1 MLMSNI
7 EKKIKGILVA
17 ARTEPLVVMLKA
29 QLRRLD
35 IQQLDI
41 IMGLKKTLIPQKESG
56 ISDHIFYAQSLDFY
70 VDKAMKEKV
79 ASEMEKMLKNSRP
92 VSFPLNTNTS
102 RHVIDW
108 LISRKE
114 LSKDMKGLFSTE
126 QWSELKKDRRFRDY
140 LSKSS

>member
-1 MLMSNI
+1 MLMTNI
-7 EKKIKGILVA
+7 VKKIEGILDDA
-17 ARTEPLVVMLKA
+17 STKPFVVMLKA
-29 QLRRLD
+29 LLRGLD
-35 IQQLDI
+35 IQQLDM
-41 IMGLKKTLIPQKESG
+41 IMGLKKTLIRQKASG
-56 ISDHIFYAQSLDFY
+56 ISDQIFYAQSLEFC

-79 ASEMEKMLKNSRP
+79 ASEMEKMLKRSGS
-92 VSFPLNTNTS
+92 VGFPLNTNTS
-102 RHVIDW
+102 RYVIDW

>member
-1 MLMSNI
+1 
-7 EKKIKGILVA
+7 
-17 ARTEPLVVMLKA
+17 
-29 QLRRLD
+29 
-35 IQQLDI
+35 
-41 IMGLKKTLIPQKESG
+41 
-56 ISDHIFYAQSLDFY
+56 
-70 VDKAMKEKV
+70 MKEKV